1 MIEKKLLYITVLT
14 VFALSFV
21 SIPISEAH
29 ILVIGDSNSD
39 IPQAYSDAKSV
50 ANLLKSKGYQVL
62 ELYRKNATSKNILKG
77 MYGADAIIYAG
88 HGGYESGH
96 YNLKGG
102 VATPPFALVG
112 SNDFIWGVG
121 NKMREGFGGKL
132 FSAPVKKN
140 IPVIL
145 LQACFSTGWVDDK
158 EVANP
163 VSTIYNFARM
173 FTGSGANYYATAWT
187 GAEIVRDLVNGVG
200 NFADANNKNYEKI
213 TKMNIY
219 KGTKVWK
226 NQHGYAAF
234 VGNWFGQ
241 FPKASQ
247 TTKYNNSAAE
257 AWYNSDRSKNPFQ
270 PDLTVTSI
278 RAPSKAFKGSK
289 ITIPNTLSNLANVG
303 SSSFFVSYYL
313 KKDFKSPSIYLDKR
327 FYTTIN
333 AKSNL
338 NLYTKIRI
346 PTTIASGS
354 YYLMAYVDS
363 GQNNAETNE
372 NNNFHVS
379 STKVNVVTPYRDL
392 VVNGITAK
400 MKSLN
405 GNTFQISSTVKN
417 TGTLSTSHFA
427 VNYYLKKKGT
437 TGRGTIIG
445 QNYYTGLAAGASK
458 HQDITIKQSKS
469 VMSSHYLVAAYVDAH
484 KTVHESN
491 ENNNYT
497 AGTIKA

>member
-1 MIEKKLLYITVLT
+1 MIKKKLLYIAVLT
-14 VFALSFV
+14 AFALSFV

-39 IPQAYSDAKSV
+39 IPQAYSDAKSI
-50 ANLLKSKGYQVL
+50 ANLLKSKGYPVV
-62 ELYRKNATSKNILKG
+62 EFYRKNATTKNILKG

-112 SNDFIWGVG
+112 SNDFIWGIG
-121 NKMREGFGGKL
+121 TKMREGFSGKL
-132 FSAPVKKN
+132 FSAPIKKN

-145 LQACFSTGWVDDK
+145 LQACFSTGWVDEN

-163 VSTIYNFARM
+163 VSTIYNFSRM

-187 GAEIVRDLVNGVG
+187 GAEIVRDLVYGAG

-213 TKMNIY
+213 TKLNDY
-219 KGTKVWK
+219 KGTKIWK
-226 NQHGYAAF
+226 NLHGYAAF
-234 VGNWFGQ
+234 VGNWYGQ

-247 TTKYNNSAAE
+247 TTKYDAKAAE
-257 AWYNSDRSKNPFQ
+257 AWYNSNRSKNPFQ
-270 PDLTVTSI
+270 PDLTVSSI
-278 RAPSKAFKGSK
+278 KAPSKAFRGAN
-289 ITIPNTLSNLANVG
+289 IIVPNTLTNLANVG
-303 SSSFFVSYYL
+303 SSAFFVSYYL

-333 AKSNL
+333 PKSSLYL
-338 NLYTKIRI
+338 NTKIRI
-346 PTTIASGS
+346 PRTISLGS
-354 YYLMAYVDS
+354 YYIMAYVDS

-372 NNNFHVS
+372 NNNYKVS
-379 STKVNVVTPYRDL
+379 STKVRIVTPYRDL
-392 VVNGITAK
+392 VSTGITAQ
-400 MKSLN
+400 MKK
-405 GNTFQISSTVKN
+405 GNILQISNTVKN
-417 TGTLSTSHFA
+417 TGTLSTSNFW

-437 TGRGTIIG
+437 KGKGTIIG
-445 QNYYTGLAAGASK
+445 HKYFTGLAAGKSVHK
-458 HQDITIKQSKS
+458 DITIKQSKPLIGN
-469 VMSSHYLVAAYVDAH
+469 HYIVTAYVDAH
-484 KTVHESN
+484 RSVHESS

-497 AGTIKA
+497 AVTLKT